1 MTFFYNVRKARKFL
15 QGVFAVGQWK
25 SLKEAATFI
34 YICATV
40 FLTVVGIFLFSF
52 LSYIMGYKT
61 FVPINQMP
69 KTQALTLLTITIGM
83 LFIDFLTGTFFVW
96 LYDKMIMAPTESI
109 IKEIEKKTEAAS
121 AAFPVEMR
129 QLVEENP
136 FIKVSSTGT
145 WVDSIDKYITIAGNE
160 KYYDETT
167 GCFNRKYFQQVLSG
181 MLKTEMLIDIK
192 TSGSLKT
199 YGSRQY
205 AIFMIDIDHF
215 KRINDEFGHQY
226 GDVIL
231 ALVGKTLRKIVA
243 NKGVVIRN
251 GGEEFLLIVCLN
263 YPESMESY
271 AENVR
276 AVFEKNVRITG
287 QGAGKNRPVTCSIGY
302 TPFPILH
309 DQPTGISVQDHVKI
323 ADQAMY
329 LSKTCGRNTWRGVEE
344 VHPPYNEEEI
354 NKMVESILYGE
365 SSRYIRILCP

>member
-1 MTFFYNVRKARKFL
+1 MTFFYRVRKAKKFL

-40 FLTVVGIFLFSF
+40 FLAVVGVFLFSF

-61 FVPINQMP
+61 FVPIHQMP
-69 KTQALTLLTITIGM
+69 KEQALTLLTIAIGM
-83 LFIDFLTGTFFVW
+83 LLIDFLTGTFFVW
-96 LYDKMIMAPTESI
+96 LYDKLIMAPTENM

-136 FIKVSSTGT
+136 FIKVTKTGT

-167 GCFNRKYFQQVLSG
+167 GCFNRKYFQQVLST
-181 MLKTEMLIDIK
+181 MLKTEMMIDLK
-192 TSGSLKT
+192 ASGSLKT

-276 AVFEKNVRITG
+276 AIFEKNVRITG
-287 QGAGKNRPVTCSIGY
+287 QGQGKNRPVTCSIGY
-302 TPFPILH
+302 TPFPLLH
-309 DQPTGISVQDHVKI
+309 DQPTGLSVQDHVKI

-344 VHPPYNEEEI
+344 VRPPVNEEEI
-354 NKMVESILYGE
+354 AKMVESILYGE